1 MKTAM
6 TPSRRDFLR
15 SGSALI
21 VGFSMAGINGKLS
34 AQNQSSPTGLVD
46 ATQVDSWLAIGADE
60 SITAYS
66 GKIEFGQGFST
77 VQTQLI
83 AEELSVPMNRVKVI
97 FGVTGLTPDQGVT
110 SGSQSTM
117 SEFRPGGLRQ
127 AVDTARDALF
137 QLASQ
142 QLGVP
147 ASQLTVKDGVF
158 SVTGSVLSQVSYG
171 QLIQGKRFNLTLN
184 GGAVPKDPRQYTI
197 LGTSVPRI
205 DLPPKATGQ
214 FQYVQHVRVPGMLHG
229 KVVRPPA
236 VGATVITVDQGSV
249 AGLPGNVKVVIKNNF
264 IGVVADTEF
273 SAIQA
278 ATALNVKWSQGSTLP
293 DQNTLYTW
301 MQQQPSADS
310 LTVNSGDT
318 DQLFKQAVAKLSAQY
333 LYPYQMHGSLASSCS
348 VADVR
353 GGSGSS
359 ATATIWSAT
368 QGVYPQRESVAMVLG
383 IPKANVQVVFVEGS
397 GCYGLNGNDSVSFD
411 AALLS
416 QAVGQPVRVQYSRKD
431 EMAAG
436 ESFGPAFVVNL
447 DAGVDTTE
455 QLIVWTAEG
464 WSLTKG
470 NRPEAGI
477 PGNIISGALA
487 GFPTPPLVPAAAKP
501 PTSFSNNGN
510 SAAAYLS
517 GVVAGKPPAGTGTVA
532 GQQVL
537 VHTIASP
544 FFTGPLR
551 SPARLQNTFA
561 NESFMD
567 EIAAAVKADPVQY
580 RLRHLSDPRLIAVLN
595 AATQAANWDAR
606 PSPKPGNARTGV
618 VTGRGVSCVL
628 YEGDNG
634 YSALVAEVSID
645 QSTGVITVTRL
656 VASQD
661 SGPVSNPD
669 GLRNQ
674 MEGGALQGLSRAL
687 HEEVMWDAGT
697 STITSV
703 DWRTYTVFE
712 FGDPLPVI
720 ETVLL
725 NPLNVPPL
733 GAGECTIT
741 LVASAIGN
749 AVFDATGVRL
759 RRVPF
764 TPERVLAALMG
775 VGNTFQTA
783 AIAGPK
789 NATISTRQF
798 QLDGSASTSFDGKPL
813 SYLWTI
819 APGNPPAAIVQGST
833 PTPVVQFGSGR
844 AAYMFQLTVTDSLG
858 KMATDTV
865 IVNYVGN

>member
-1 MKTAM
+1 M
-6 TPSRRDFLR
+6 TQSRRDFLR
-15 SGSALI
+15 SGGALI
-21 VGFSMAGINGKLS
+21 VGFSMAGRSGKLS
-34 AQNQSSPTGLVD
+34 AQNQISPTGLVD
-46 ATQVDSWLAIGADE
+46 ATQVDSWITIGEDE

-83 AEELSVPMNRVKVI
+83 AEELSVPLDRINVI
-97 FGVTGLTPDQGVT
+97 FGDTGFTPDQGVT
-110 SGSQSTM
+110 SGSQSTVT
-117 SEFRPGGLRQ
+117 EFRPGGLRQ

-147 ASQLTVKDGVF
+147 TSQLTVKDGVF
-158 SVTGSVLSQVSYG
+158 SVKGGNPSSQVSYG
-171 QLIQGKRFNLTLN
+171 QLLQGKRFNLTLN
-184 GGAVPKDPRQYTI
+184 SAAIPKDPRQYTV

-205 DLPPKATGQ
+205 DIPTKATGQ
-214 FQYVQHVRVPGMLHG
+214 FQYVQHVRLPGMLHG
-229 KVVRPPA
+229 KVVRPPV
-236 VGATVITVDQGSV
+236 VGAAVVSVDEGSV
-249 AGLPGNVKVVIKNNF
+249 AGLPGNVKVVVKNNF
-264 IGVVADTEF
+264 VGVVADTEW

-278 ATALNVKWSQGSTLP
+278 AKALNVTWSQGVTLP
-293 DQNTLYTW
+293 DQSTLYTW

-310 LTVNSGDT
+310 YTVNSGDT
-318 DQLFKQAVAKLSAQY
+318 DQLLKQAVTKVSGQY
-333 LYPYQMHGSLASSCS
+333 LHPYQMHGALASSCA

-359 ATATIWSAT
+359 ATAKIWSAT
-368 QGVYPQRESVAMVLG
+368 QGVYPQRDSVAMVLG
-383 IPKANVQVVFVEGS
+383 IPKANVRVIFVEGS

-431 EMAAG
+431 EMVAG
-436 ESFGPAFVVNL
+436 ESYGPAYVINMN
-447 DAGVDTTE
+447 AGVDAMG
-455 QLIVWTAEG
+455 QIIVWTYES

-470 NRPEAGI
+470 DRPEATI

-501 PTSFSNNGN
+501 PTTFSNNGN
-510 SAAAYLS
+510 SAAGYLS
-517 GVVAGKPPAGTGTVA
+517 GAVAGKPPAGTGTVA

-537 VHTIASP
+537 VHLIASP

-567 EIAAAVKADPVQY
+567 EIAAAVKADPVQH
-580 RLRHLSDPRLIAVLN
+580 RLRHLSDPRLMAVLT
-595 AATQAANWDAR
+595 AAAKAANWDPR
-606 PSPKPGNARTGV
+606 PSPKPGNAKTGV
-618 VTGRGVSCVL
+618 VTGRGISCVL
-628 YEGDNG
+628 YEGNNG
-634 YSALVAEVSID
+634 YSALVAEVSVD
-645 QSTGVITVTRL
+645 QATGTITVTRL
-656 VASQD
+656 VAGQD

-674 MEGGALQGLSRAL
+674 MEGGALQGVSRAL
-687 HEEVMWDAGT
+687 HEEVKWSAG
-697 STITSV
+697 SGAITSV
-703 DWRTYTVFE
+703 DWRTYPVFE

-741 LVASAIGN
+741 IVASAIGN
-749 AVFDATGVRL
+749 AVFDATGIRL
-759 RRVPF
+759 RQVPF
-764 TPERVLAALMG
+764 TPARVLAALMG

-783 AIAGPK
+783 AVAGPK
-789 NATISTRQF
+789 NATVITRQY
-798 QLDGSASTSFDGKPL
+798 QLDGTASTSFDGKPL
-813 SYLWTI
+813 SYQWTGV
-819 APGNPPAAIVQGST
+819 PGSLQAAILQGNT
-833 PTPVVQFGSGR
+833 ANPVVQFGIARG
-844 AAYMFQLTVTDSLG
+844 AYTFQLTVTDSSG
-858 KMATDTV
+858 KTATDTV
-865 IVNYVGN
+865 TINYVGN